1 MMERKEV
8 IIDEKEAAGWIH
20 DGMTVAVGGFINS
33 LHPMTIIRQ
42 IIRNGVKNLTLVGT
56 GNSGLDV
63 DLLIGAGCVK
73 KVITPCITAE
83 DLVPIGPMFRAG
95 AQKGE
100 IEVWECD
107 EAIFYTGLRAAA
119 AMLPFMP
126 CRAGLGT
133 SMPEVNPDLKIFQ
146 DPVKGETLVAVPAIE
161 PEVAVIH
168 AGYADAFG
176 NIQHVGS
183 ALNDAI
189 LFPASDR
196 TIVQVEKV
204 ISNEE
209 IRRFPEKTTIHV
221 ADAVVRAPYGSHP
234 YASPGFYLE
243 DREHIKEYV
252 TAATAFLKE
261 NDRRPFEAYLKKYIF
276 EPETNAD
283 YLETIGFKSLLSLH
297 EY

>member
-33 LHPMTIIRQ
+33 LHPMTIIRE
-42 IIRNGVKNLTLVGT
+42 IIRNGAKNLTLVGT

-73 KVITPCITAE
+73 KVVTPCITAE
-83 DLVPIGPMFRAG
+83 DLVSIGPMFRAT

-100 IEVWECD
+100 LEVWECD
-107 EAIFYTGLRAAA
+107 EDIFYTGLRAAA

-126 CRAGLGT
+126 SRAGLGT
-133 SMPEVNPDLKIFQ
+133 SIPEVNPDLKIFQ
-146 DPVKGETLVAVPAIE
+146 DPIKGNPLVAVPAIE
-161 PEVAVIH
+161 PEVAVLH
-168 AGYADAFG
+168 AGYADAYG

-183 ALNDAI
+183 ALNDVI
-189 LFPASDR
+189 FFPASDK
-196 TIVQVEKV
+196 TVVEVEKV

-209 IRRFPEKTTIHV
+209 IRRAPEKTTIHV
-221 ADAVVRAPYGSHP
+221 AHAVVRSPYGAHP

-252 TAATAFLKE
+252 VAATAFLKE
-261 NDRRPFEAYLKKYIF
+261 NDRKPFEAYLKKYIY
-276 EPETNAD
+276 EPETHAD
-283 YLETIGFKSLLSLH
+283 YLEVIGFKRLLSLY